1 MFNLSV
7 HVTSSFFDTARLSA
21 LEDQWLNDSRESVI
35 MPNVVLAINTLLGN
49 EQDKLLV
56 EQDSEGLRRLQ
67 DPTFRVSTRSREKIA
82 RLLSQMDGGSMAIA
96 GPRGAGKSTLL
107 KQFYQPSD
115 KDLRSIRGLT
125 IYVSAPSNYV
135 ARDFIAELFQQL
147 CEGYLQHCEYAAQE
161 RLYSIGRSKASARL
175 ATRRVLAIS
184 LLLLRTILAI
194 LLVAWIASLFRK
206 EFPSAISPASKFVDH
221 WASLTWRFTQDSW
234 TAYRPYF
241 LLGVL
246 IVALALLPSPRVWR
260 CYLWWHKESELVRR
274 SREYLLR
281 LQIDKTVTRGTTIT
295 SPGIRGLVFGMNRA
309 SSAKYNP
316 WTLPELVN
324 YTRQFLYDLAQSI
337 VGARLPVIVAIDEID
352 RIGSL
357 EQAEAFI
364 GDIKTIFGVEK
375 CYFLVAVAED
385 VGSLFAQR
393 ATAGRSILENAF
405 DEIVVAGPLEL
416 EEARDLLLKRVPGF
430 TDAFAYL
437 VYALSGGL
445 PRELI
450 RITRRLVEINL
461 DQTDAERYPRRLPDL
476 ALSLAKEGMIETL
489 DASRNQLSRLGL
501 QAGWAWC
508 FDNIRSVSIILR
520 SKSSDPDK
528 LYRVME
534 DISKLSPPKRNECA
548 DGTSMSP
555 EDEDAGLRIIS
566 RLSAYAYFSVT
577 IVDAFSDSNFDLTE
591 AKRRTVAGIDG
602 SYEQLAVARVELSAF
617 ADSARMILDRFR
629 DSLSLERISSR

>member
-1 MFNLSV
+1 MTHATSFTDKSAFERAVNNCLYDKRVKSYFDRG
-7 HVTSSFFDTARLSA
+7 HVAFPQVKQL
-21 LEDQWLNDSRESVI
+21 
-35 MPNVVLAINTLLGN
+35 LAQSDLFGQATDLRSYAAYSTLQGELA
-49 EQDKLLV
+49 E
-56 EQDSEGLRRLQ
+56 
-67 DPTFRVSTRSREKIA
+67 RSRERSDIINDPATIRTAIGLGISVVSAFLFLFVLGAINELILLASALCSGSAGYLLA
-82 RLLSQMDGGSMAIA
+82 RLRKLDRHGSAYF
-96 GPRGAGKSTLL
+96 T
-107 KQFYQPSD
+107 
-115 KDLRSIRGLT
+115 
-125 IYVSAPSNYV
+125 APV
-135 ARDFIAELFQQL
+135 
-147 CEGYLQHCEYAAQE
+147 
-161 RLYSIGRSKASARL
+161 
-175 ATRRVLAIS
+175 
-184 LLLLRTILAI
+184 LLL
-194 LLVAWIASLFRK
+194 
-206 EFPSAISPASKFVDH
+206 
-221 WASLTWRFTQDSW
+221 
-234 TAYRPYF
+234 
-241 LLGVL
+241 
-246 IVALALLPSPRVWR
+246 
-260 CYLWWHKESELVRR
+260 
-274 SREYLLR
+274 
-281 LQIDKTVTRGTTIT
+281 
-295 SPGIRGLVFGMNRA
+295 
-309 SSAKYNP
+309 
-316 WTLPELVN
+316 
-324 YTRQFLYDLAQSI
+324 LAQSI

-405 DEIVVAGPLEL
+405 DEIVAARPLEL

-461 DQTDAERYPRRLPDL
+461 DQTDAGRYPRRLPDL

-501 QAGWAWC
+501 QAGWALC

-534 DISKLSPPKRNECA
+534 DISRLSPPKRNECA
-548 DGTSMSP
+548 DDTSMSP
-555 EDEDAGLRIIS
+555 EDVDAGLRIIS

-629 DSLSLERISSR
+629 DSLSLGRISSR